1 MRSDLLPPW
10 TPRRQRH
17 VGASRGSAR
26 APTSPQEGRAIAVK
40 RPCNKALSSDSG
52 SGKLAED
59 RVARERGLAARLVA
73 RSRPLRAAACDSQ
86 TTAMTGSGAA
96 IGVGG
101 RVRMRQP
108 CDAARLRCGNC
119 FCILNTRALQLPAW
133 PHGHL
138 PRVRPPAAA
147 LPLPA
152 LACLRASSKRTA
164 AADAPAWIQPH
175 QPKLDW
181 SSAHPAPPGRAAQA
195 SRGGGSP
202 AATSGLACGAVAG
215 HSLRVQQRHVL
226 LPDPAGPA
234 SRPPSCQL
242 SLPGLPGSDCAT
254 LTGGACGGSGS
265 ARRRR
270 TPNMSQAW
278 RGHFPATACSAAP
291 TD

>member
-1 MRSDLLPPW
+1 MW
-10 TPRRQRH
+10 TPRRQRQ

-138 PRVRPPAAA
+138 PRVRPPTAA

-152 LACLRASSKRTA
+152 LACLRASSNAQQQRT
-164 AADAPAWIQPH
+164 H
-175 QPKLDW
+175 QPGSNPTSQNLIGQ
-181 SSAHPAPPGRAAQA
+181 APTLLHLG
-195 SRGGGSP
+195 
-202 AATSGLACGAVAG
+202 
-215 HSLRVQQRHVL
+215 VQHK
-226 LPDPAGPA
+226 PAGAGAARQP
-234 SRPPSCQL
+234 
-242 SLPGLPGSDCAT
+242 LPGLLAAPS
-254 LTGGACGGSGS
+254 L
-265 ARRRR
+265 
-270 TPNMSQAW
+270 
-278 RGHFPATACSAAP
+278 ATACGSSSVTSCCQPRLGRRPAHRVAS
-291 TD
+291 